1 MNRTPGT
8 TDPAPA
14 DPATGDAAR
23 EGALT
28 SPGHFEALAEVICRT
43 GLHELRGS
51 GVERVALSIAAEE
64 SDFIRFNHARVRQA
78 TQVRQGRAVL
88 SIVRGQRRIEGA
100 ISLTGDPTLDIARL
114 RHEAAVLVTE
124 LPQVPDDPHL
134 LLSPP
139 DRHTR
144 RETAGRL
151 PSADE
156 AVRSVAEAAGL
167 ARSAGAGD
175 GDADFVGIHAAGPV
189 ARAYAD
195 STGSRHWHRSESFH
209 LDWCLYA
216 PGGDAGLRDKAVKSS
231 LAGSHW
237 APEVFAQRVEAGL
250 RQLSLLRQ
258 SPRVLP
264 PGRYRAAFSP
274 AAMAELLET
283 LAWSGF
289 SARDRRHGTSSLVL
303 LAGAGEPEPGQQTM
317 HAGVTLAEATA
328 DSGAPLFTTDGFVK
342 PPRVTLIERGRSADL
357 LTSAR
362 TAQEYGLAANGAD
375 DYEAPDALR
384 LEPGTLP
391 TADLLSALDT
401 GLYVSN
407 LWYLNYSDRNAC
419 RITGMTRFACFWVE
433 NGRLVAPLAV
443 MRFDDSMIRMLGSG
457 LVGLTDSAEPIPDA
471 GTYGGRQLGSVT
483 TPAAIIDGFTLTL

>member
-1 MNRTPGT
+1 MSHHPWAVEAGR
-8 TDPAPA
+8 A
-14 DPATGDAAR
+14 DADGGDAAR

-28 SPGHFEALAEVICRT
+28 SSDHFETLADAICRT
-43 GLHELRGS
+43 DLHELRGS
-51 GVERVALSIAAEE
+51 GVERIALSLDAEE

-88 SIVRGQRRIEGA
+88 SVVRGQRRIEGA
-100 ISLTGDPTLDIARL
+100 VSLTGDPTLDIARL
-114 RHEAAVLVTE
+114 RHEASALVAE
-124 LPQVPDDPHL
+124 LPQVQDDPHL
-134 LLSPP
+134 LLAPP
-139 DRHTR
+139 ASQTR
-144 RETAGRL
+144 CEAQGRL

-156 AVRSVAEAAGL
+156 AVRSVTEAAGL
-167 ARSAGAGD
+167 GRAAGGGAD
-175 GDADFVGIHAAGPV
+175 EADFVGIHAAGPV

-195 STGSRHWHRSESFH
+195 STGSRHWHRSETFH

-216 PGGDAGLRDKAVKSS
+216 SGNDPALRDKAVKSS
-231 LAGSHW
+231 LAGRHW

-250 RQLSLLRQ
+250 RQLPLLREP
-258 SPRVLP
+258 PRALP

-303 LAGAGEPEPGQQTM
+303 LSGEGDPGPGQQTM
-317 HAGVTLAEATA
+317 HPGVTLSEATA
-328 DSGAPLFTTDGFVK
+328 DSGAPLFTADGFVK
-342 PPRVTLIERGRSADL
+342 PPRVALIDRGRSAGV

-362 TAQEYGLAANGAD
+362 TAQEYGLVANGAD
-375 DYEAPDALR
+375 EYEAPDALR

-391 TADLLSALDT
+391 SADLLAALDT

-407 LWYLNYSDRNAC
+407 LWYLNYSDRSAC

-457 LVGLTDSAEPIPDA
+457 LVALTDHAEAIPDA
-471 GTYGGRQLGSVT
+471 GTYGGRRLGSVT